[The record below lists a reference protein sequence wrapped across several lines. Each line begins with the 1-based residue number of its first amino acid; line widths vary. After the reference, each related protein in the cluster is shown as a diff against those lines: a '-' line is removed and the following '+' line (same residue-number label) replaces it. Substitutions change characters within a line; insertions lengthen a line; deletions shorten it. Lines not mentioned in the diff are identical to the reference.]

1 MWKGETEKQ
10 FSELIQLPI
19 TVLSSVF
26 HISIFDEVKKKK
38 AKKVIKEKY
47 FSFKIFEFKNIFF
60 ILRT

>member
-1 MWKGETEKQ
+1 M
-10 FSELIQLPI
+10 PI